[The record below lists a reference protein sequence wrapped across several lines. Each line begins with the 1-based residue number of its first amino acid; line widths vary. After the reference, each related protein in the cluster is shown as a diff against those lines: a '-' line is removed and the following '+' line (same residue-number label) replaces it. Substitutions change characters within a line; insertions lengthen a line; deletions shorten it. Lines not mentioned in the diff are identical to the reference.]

1 MLSAAVDIAA
11 RDGYEATT
19 IDRIIAQAGVS
30 RPTFYDYFTNKDACL
45 LATITMVN
53 RHVLA
58 QVQKRVSAQPPAR
71 AVHATIETIF
81 ELCVEHPTMARVL
94 LDASLAGPPE
104 VLDARSDG
112 IAAVARTIDD
122 AHRAV
127 PAQALVPDIGS
138 SVLIAGI
145 LCLLGASLRRDEV
158 PDLAMLEAV
167 LSWVD
172 SYAVPAT
179 ERRWATLRIPSPI
192 EPRSVM
198 LEPPFGTPPLAAK
211 HDFPGGQAEHAR
223 QRLLFAAGAASDN
236 KGFSAATL
244 TDITRSAG
252 VSYRIFRRLFSTK
265 EGLFMALHE
274 VGYRRALA
282 VSFRGYLSSRT
293 WPERVWTAGQ
303 AYTEFVASNPT
314 IAHVGFVDS
323 YAAGPHAALRMD
335 KTLKAFTLFLA
346 DGDAYLAAGRERPPQ
361 IALDAIAAT
370 IFDLGSRHC
379 RAGKGAEL
387 PDLLPQAIYIAL
399 TPFLGPQDSVRFL
412 DSKVDTRQDT
422 AA

>member
-1 MLSAAVDIAA
+1 VDIAA

-53 RHVLA
+53 RHVLT
-58 QVQKRVSAQPPAR
+58 QVQKRVSAQPPAH

-81 ELCVEHPTMARVL
+81 ELCVEHPAMARVL

-104 VLDARSDG
+104 VLDVRSDG

-122 AHRAV
+122 AHGAV
-127 PAQALVPDIGS
+127 PGQALVPDIGS
-138 SVLIAGI
+138 SVLIAGV
-145 LCLLGASLRRDEV
+145 LRLLGAALRRDDI
-158 PDLAMLEAV
+158 PDIAMREAV

-192 EPRSVM
+192 KPRSLV

-211 HDFPGGQAEHAR
+211 HDFPGGQIEHAR
-223 QRLLFAAGAASDN
+223 QRLLFAAGAVSDN

-244 TDITRSAG
+244 TDITRIAG
-252 VSYRIFRRLFSTK
+252 VSHRIFKRLFSTK

-282 VSFRGYLSSRT
+282 ASFRGYLSSHT
-293 WPERVWTAGQ
+293 WPERVWAAGQ
-303 AYTEFVASNPT
+303 AYTDFVASNPT

-323 YAAGPHAALRMD
+323 YAAGPHAALSMD

-346 DGDAYLAAGRERPPQ
+346 DGDAHLAAERERPSQ
-361 IALDAIAAT
+361 VALDAIAAT
-370 IFDLGSRHC
+370 IFNLGYCHC
-379 RAGKGAEL
+379 RAGKSTEL
-387 PDLLPQAIYIAL
+387 PCLLPQAVFIAL
-399 TPFLGPQDSVRFL
+399 TPFLGPQASSKFI
-412 DSKVDTRQDT
+412 DSKLDTPQAT